1 MHSKIITKRQFS
13 QKWIHLETKRKELLL
28 KMISWTIYWVKIT
41 LHRSLLILTFI
52 PNLAI
57 VELGASV
64 TSLHQ
69 DKEPKNSRNP
79 LTTQVEIILKRLY
92 LLTTVNNKIKKVI
105 HRLIIKEL
113 QAKTINKTNPN
124 KLIFLLLKNHQAFWD
139 FKDLTNK
146 N

>member
-57 VELGASV
+57 VELEESV
-64 TSLHQ
+64 TSLLQ

-79 LTTQVEIILKRLY
+79 LITQVEIILKRLY
-92 LLTTVNNKIKKVI
+92 LLTIVNNKIKKVI
-105 HRLIIKEL
+105 RRLIIKEL
-113 QAKTINKTNPN
+113 PVKTINKINLN